1 MKNAPK
7 WTPEF
12 LEKCN
17 AFEKFMG
24 WREGVVI
31 DDLMNAIRSA
41 SRSEL
46 EDGMRNGYLYLS
58 YDGNVESIDLGSYRA
73 DLYAVTARKGDMEN
87 WDEFIS
93 TRLTMYLLGGEC
105 DED

>member
-1 MKNAPK
+1 MKNAPE

-12 LEKCN
+12 LERCA

-31 DDLMNAIRSA
+31 DDLMDAIRNA

-46 EDGMRNGYLYLS
+46 EEGMRNDYLYLG
-58 YDGNVESIDLGSYRA
+58 YHGNVESIDLGSYRA
-73 DLYAVTARKGDMEN
+73 DLYAVTVRKDDMTN

-93 TRLTMYLLGGEC
+93 TRLAMLLLGGC

>member
-12 LEKCN
+12 LEKCT

-24 WREGVVI
+24 WREGSVVSDLI
-31 DDLMNAIRSA
+31 DAIERA
-41 SRSEL
+41 NRDEL
-46 EDGMRNGYLYLS
+46 EDGMRNGYLYLIQDDEN
-58 YDGNVESIDLGSYRA
+58 YIDLGISYKA
-73 DLYAVTARKGDMEN
+73 NIDTVVVDKDDMTN

-93 TRLTMYLLGGEC
+93 TRLTMFKLEKTA
-105 DED
+105 